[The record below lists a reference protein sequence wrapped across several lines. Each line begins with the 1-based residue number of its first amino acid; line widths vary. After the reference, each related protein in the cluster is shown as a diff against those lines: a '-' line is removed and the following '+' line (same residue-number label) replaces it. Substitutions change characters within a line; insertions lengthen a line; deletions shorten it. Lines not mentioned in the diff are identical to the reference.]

1 MTDRQKS
8 PRILYCHCQY
18 AQVIPS
24 KTKTA
29 VLEGLCQSSKA
40 FDAVADLC
48 EMAARQDPAL
58 QSLSHEGPVKIA
70 ACFPRAI
77 KWLFA
82 GAKAP
87 LDRDNTEVLNMR
99 EFSNDWRKRTCN
111 PIYPR
116 TTAHHRH
123 RNPFLKRTPKSHESS
138 GNIDLESRPD
148 GA

>member
-24 KTKTA
+24 ETKTA
-29 VLEGLCQSSKA
+29 VLEGLWQSSKA
-40 FDAVADLC
+40 FDAVADRC
-48 EMAARQDPAL
+48 DMAARQDPAL

-87 LDRDNTEVLNMR
+87 LDRDNTELLNMR
-99 EFSNDWRKRTCN
+99 ETSAEMVLQRLEKEDMQPNLPEDNRPPQASESVPEKN
-111 PIYPR
+111 PE
-116 TTAHHRH
+116 
-123 RNPFLKRTPKSHESS
+123 KS
-138 GNIDLESRPD
+138 
-148 GA
+148 